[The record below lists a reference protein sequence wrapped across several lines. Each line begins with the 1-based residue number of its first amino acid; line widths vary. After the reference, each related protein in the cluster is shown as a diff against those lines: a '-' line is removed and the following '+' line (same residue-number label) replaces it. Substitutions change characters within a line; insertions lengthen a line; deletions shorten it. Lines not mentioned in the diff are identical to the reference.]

1 MKPKAMTPNDQGLLE
16 YLEEIIG
23 SSAHVE
29 EIEQLAKMVEMQNEK
44 KIE

>member
-1 MKPKAMTPNDQGLLE
+1 MKPKSVGPNDTGLLE

-29 EIEQLAKMVEMQNEK
+29 TIEELARILE
-44 KIE
+44 